1 MVYGGTSKCWY
12 GRIET
17 ALKVF
22 IRMELET
29 VLAGYVSY
37 STLLDAIPLAV
48 VSRGTVVRHRSATY
62 AMVPSAKHFYGWQPL
77 V

>member
-1 MVYGGTSKCWY
+1 MVHDGIPKCWY
-12 GRIET
+12 DWIET

-37 STLLDAIPLAV
+37 SVLLDAVPLAV
-48 VSRGTVVRHRSATY
+48 VSRSVVVRHRPATY
-62 AMVPSAKHFYGWQPL
+62 AMVPFAKHVYGW
-77 V
+77 